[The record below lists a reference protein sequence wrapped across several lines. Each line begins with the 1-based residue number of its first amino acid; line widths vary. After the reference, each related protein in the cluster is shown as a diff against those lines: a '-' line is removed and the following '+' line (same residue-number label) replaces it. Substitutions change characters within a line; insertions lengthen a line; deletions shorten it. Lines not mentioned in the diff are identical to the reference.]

1 MSPSDMGHSA
11 KAMREEQLGKVR
23 DNLLVSYVCVYIN
36 VCVCVYIYIYIY
48 IYIYTHIYME
58 NKVRDNLLVSH
69 RMYSLS
75 IEGFLSI

>member
-1 MSPSDMGHSA
+1 MMGGGGGGGGGTLSPSDMGHSA

-23 DNLLVSYVCVYIN
+23 DNLLVS
-36 VCVCVYIYIYIY
+36 
-48 IYIYTHIYME
+48 
-58 NKVRDNLLVSH
+58 H